1 MIIFGECKKFRSLS
15 DRNYFFLGVWAT
27 VINSKEGTSREDVME
42 GRGTGRR
49 HRGDFREGRGN
60 GRRDRGDLGR
70 SGGMEGE
77 TVEILGSRG
86 KGRRDREDFREG

>member
-15 DRNYFFLGVWAT
+15 DRNYFFLGVWAA

-49 HRGDFREGRGN
+49 HRGDFRRAE
-60 GRRDRGDLGR
+60 
-70 SGGMEGE
+70 GMEGE
-77 TVEILGSRG
+77 TVEIWGGPGEWKERLWR
-86 KGRRDREDFREG
+86 F